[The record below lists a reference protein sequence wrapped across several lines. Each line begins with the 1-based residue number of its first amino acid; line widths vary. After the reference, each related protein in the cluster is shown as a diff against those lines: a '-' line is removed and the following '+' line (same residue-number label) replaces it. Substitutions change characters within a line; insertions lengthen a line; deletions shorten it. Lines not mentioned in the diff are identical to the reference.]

1 MRKEFQLRKS
11 RTTTCLGKLEIQA
24 GLDQKLPD
32 NTNLPWFQPIG
43 DISRVGAKAASRSKA
58 TLTPTIQA
66 TSKPSLVLSGT
77 EMAVVDLRSYLLV
90 LFWTSLMVVYAKF
103 EPSPSCLP
111 PSFSLGTWKQITPAH
126 TCSWLDICKSFWSS
140 CYSMAAVQCPVSTS
154 KTLHDC
160 MMKSAIW
167 YLLAESEN
175 GQVEMPLPE
184 VRPLGA
190 TLGAQVTLAD
200 TLCNLLSD
208 VKVEVKQ
215 SRSCTSICPKS

>member
-1 MRKEFQLRKS
+1 MTKEFQFGKIRA
-11 RTTTCLGKLEIQA
+11 TTCLGKLEIRA

-154 KTLHDC
+154 KNFTWLYDEKCHLIFASREWKWPSWDAVAWGSPIGCYPWSSGNASWHTL
-160 MMKSAIW
+160 
-167 YLLAESEN
+167 
-175 GQVEMPLPE
+175 
-184 VRPLGA
+184 
-190 TLGAQVTLAD
+190 
-200 TLCNLLSD
+200 
-208 VKVEVKQ
+208 
-215 SRSCTSICPKS
+215 